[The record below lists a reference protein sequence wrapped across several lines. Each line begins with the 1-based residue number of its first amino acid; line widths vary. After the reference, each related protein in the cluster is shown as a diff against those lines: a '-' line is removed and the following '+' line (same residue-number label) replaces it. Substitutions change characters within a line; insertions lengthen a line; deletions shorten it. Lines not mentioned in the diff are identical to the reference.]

1 MHQTVQ
7 YKLHCS
13 IHIEL
18 HRSINN
24 IIVVIF
30 DVNISPFSTTKLLL
44 CSANKGIKAAEKVPS
59 VKNLLNK
66 LGNRKAIMKASAAGP
81 APKRTAK
88 IISLIN
94 PSILL
99 NNVQK
104 LTTALDLYILASFL
118 KKIIAQ
124 S

>member
-1 MHQTVQ
+1 
-7 YKLHCS
+7 
-13 IHIEL
+13 
-18 HRSINN
+18 
-24 IIVVIF
+24 
-30 DVNISPFSTTKLLL
+30 
-44 CSANKGIKAAEKVPS
+44 
-59 VKNLLNK
+59 
-66 LGNRKAIMKASAAGP
+66 MKASAAGP